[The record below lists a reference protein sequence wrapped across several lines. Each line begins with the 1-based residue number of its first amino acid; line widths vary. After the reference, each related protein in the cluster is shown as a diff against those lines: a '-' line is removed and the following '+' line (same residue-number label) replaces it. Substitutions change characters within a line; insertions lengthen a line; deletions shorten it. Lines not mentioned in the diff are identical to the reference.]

1 MSDKIRLNI
10 KSRNLKAV
18 IQKKDEENKA
28 FYDYAE
34 LLEKEKIENSHKIE
48 LETEYKKGIEIGK
61 QVAEELLNEKHNQEL
76 IEQAE
81 EFYKVLKTFEDKIK
95 TYENNFHK
103 IVINVSQKI
112 AEKIIK
118 REIEQKSIIT
128 EILEQNLSKVIGANE
143 ITIKLNS
150 TEFKIVEKTSKEQMS
165 SIGISKIRFE
175 PSDSIAKGGCLI
187 ETEMGNLDAR
197 IDSQLNEILKIL
209 ESKLTKSETE

>member
-10 KSRNLKAV
+10 KSRNLKAI
-18 IQKKDEENKA
+18 IQKKDEDNKA
-28 FYDYAE
+28 FCDYAE
-34 LLEKEKIENSHKIE
+34 LLEKEKIENAHKIE
-48 LETEYKKGIEIGK
+48 LENEFKKGIEIGK
-61 QVAEELLNEKHNQEL
+61 QKTEDSLNEKHNQEL
-76 IEQAE
+76 IEQAK

-95 TYENNFHK
+95 VYENNFHK

-128 EILEQNLSKVIGANE
+128 EILEQNLSKIIGANE

-150 TEFKIVEKTSKEQMS
+150 AEYKIVEKTSKEYLS

-175 PSDSIAKGGCLI
+175 PSDSISKGGCLI
-187 ETEMGNLDAR
+187 ETEIGNLDAR
-197 IDSQLNEILKIL
+197 IDSQLNEILKVL
-209 ESKLTKSETE
+209 ETKLTKSETE